1 MNVGIVGGGIMGITL
16 GYLLSRRGVNVEIF
30 EASPVL
36 GGLAG
41 PISLPDGAA
50 VDRFYHAILSS
61 DAYLMELCNEL
72 GIADQLRFN
81 VTRTGF
87 YHQGGLH
94 TMNNIVEFLQFK
106 PLSFIDRIRLGLT
119 VVYAGL
125 WSDWRQ
131 LESIPVEAWLKRVS
145 GERTYSDI
153 WGPMLRAKFDGAF
166 ADTPATYMW
175 SRLVRTKSTRKGMNQ
190 KEMSGHLIGG
200 YATLMRAMAARIE
213 AAGGVIHLQR
223 PVQEIVI
230 EGGQARGGVHAAE
243 RTAERFSNAPM
254 ARGGVHAAE
263 RTAERFS
270 NAPMARGLR
279 LGNEFR
285 AFDAVVCTMQSPV
298 FQRLIPN
305 APADYRDFLNR
316 TDYLGCV
323 CPLFVL
329 DRPLTGF
336 WTLNITDGRVPFTG
350 VIETTSYIDP
360 QYAGGHHL
368 VYIPKYTAPGSA
380 WFTKSDE
387 EIKAIWLKNL
397 KVMFPEFDESWVRYC
412 LVHRER
418 YVEPLHKL
426 NETHLIPAMTTPV
439 NGLYLATTAQ
449 IYPALTNGESVTR
462 HARQAA
468 DLLLV
473 AGHSAPAAPAA
484 EPLPA

>member
-16 GYLLSRRGVNVEIF
+16 GYLLSRRGVRVEIF

-41 PISLPDGAA
+41 PIILPDGAA
-50 VDRFYHAILSS
+50 IDRFYHAILSS
-61 DAYLMELCNEL
+61 DSSLMELCAEL
-72 GIADQLRFN
+72 NIADQLRFN
-81 VTRTGF
+81 QTRTAF
-87 YHQGGLH
+87 YHQGKLY
-94 TMNNIVEFLQFK
+94 TMNNIVEFLQFE
-106 PLSFIDRIRLGLT
+106 PLNLVDRFRLGLT

-125 WSDWRQ
+125 WNDWRQ
-131 LESIPVEAWLKRVS
+131 LESIPVDRWLKRVS
-145 GERTYSDI
+145 GERTYNDI

-175 SRLVRTKSTRKGMNQ
+175 SRLVRTKSTRKGVNQ

-200 YATLMRAMAARIE
+200 YATLMKAMAAQIE
-213 AAGGVIHLQR
+213 AAGGIIRLKR

-230 EGGQARGGVHAAE
+230 ENGQTRGGEYAAG
-243 RTAERFSNAPM
+243 RTRQSTAERFSNAP
-254 ARGGVHAAE
+254 V
-263 RTAERFS
+263 
-270 NAPMARGLR
+270 ARGLR
-279 LGNEFR
+279 LGDEFH
-285 AFDAVVCTMQSPV
+285 AFDAVVSTMQSPI
-298 FQRLIPN
+298 FEKLIPD
-305 APADYRDFLNR
+305 APADYRQFLLQ
-316 TDYLGCV
+316 TEYLGCV

-360 QYAGGHHL
+360 QYTGGHHL
-368 VYIPKYTAPGSA
+368 VYIPKYTAPGSE

-426 NETHLIPAMTTPV
+426 NETHLIPEIKTPID
-439 NGLYLATTAQ
+439 GLYLATTAQ
-449 IYPALTNGESVTR
+449 IYPALTNGESVSR
-462 HARQAA
+462 HARQTADMLLAA
-468 DLLLV
+468 DHPV
-473 AGHSAPAAPAA
+473 
-484 EPLPA
+484 PLRDEQRVVV